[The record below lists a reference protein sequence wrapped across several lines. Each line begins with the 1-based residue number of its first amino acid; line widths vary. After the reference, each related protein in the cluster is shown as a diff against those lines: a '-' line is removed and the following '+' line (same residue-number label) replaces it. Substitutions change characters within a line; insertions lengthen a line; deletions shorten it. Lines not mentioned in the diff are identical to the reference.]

1 MAAVDRME
9 PAFEQYRRELNDAAL
24 PATLSAHFHYYLAVG
39 YQMFGREEDS
49 RAEFERAIAIASANN
64 MNQVVINAEKGL
76 ESLQSCAVVPSH
88 VTHETPSPEVARV
101 ADAISEMRVLAGIG
115 S

>member
-1 MAAVDRME
+1 ME

-39 YQMFGREEDS
+39 YQMFGRAEDARS
-49 RAEFERAIAIASANN
+49 EFERAIVIASANN

-76 ESLQSCAVVPSH
+76 DSLHTQAAPPDRKQGSA
-88 VTHETPSPEVARV
+88 SPEVARV
-101 ADAISEMRVLAGIG
+101 AEAIEEMRTLAGIG
-115 S
+115 G